1 MEGLDFSAC
10 SCSMAASRVVAS
22 DSCAAAGIATPD
34 AKAASAI
41 SFSTPGVRAD
51 NQPSEK
57 AAATVPEGRTAV
69 HRVLILERN
78 SSVFRRNR
86 HADRTRAAL
95 ARTLG
100 GHALRLPERSI
111 HQSFMDPAEP
121 APSFD
126 VSRAKGLAP
135 RRDCSRPG
143 AQFGTRQSLPPEPER
158 MVRGRSAFWRAGSSR
173 EAGWRQS
180 TRTCSGVRPDARAV
194 ASAGRWPADVRARL
208 RHWPQRSPGQAWADT
223 CRPGRETTPP
233 AGSSS

>member
-1 MEGLDFSAC
+1 MTT
-10 SCSMAASRVVAS
+10 SRVVAS

-41 SFSTPGVRAD
+41 SFSTPGVRTD

-86 HADRTRAAL
+86 HADRTKAPL
-95 ARTLG
+95 GRTLG
-100 GHALRLPERSI
+100 GHALQYQNVQSINRLWTPRNP
-111 HQSFMDPAEP
+111 HR
-121 APSFD
+121 PSTP
-126 VSRAKGLAP
+126 RGRWALAP
-135 RRDCSRPG
+135 RRGCSRPG
-143 AQFGTRQSLPPEPER
+143 AQFGTRQGLPPEPER